1 MIGYK
6 IGQIT
11 LGDTQIRVLITLE
24 IPNDAQT
31 NLNRTDIK
39 DKKYAKYRCNKA
51 LVISIEDNKG
61 NKHENAFSS
70 IYNEKSIEYK
80 VGEKVEEPNYDKDI
94 DIVCGEG
101 IHFFLNKEIA
111 LLYGLDKVENGEYK
125 EWHDNGQL
133 YVQYHYIK
141 DKIYGE
147 YKEWCENGQLS
158 HQTQYIEGKIHGEY
172 KAWFDNSQLRIQ
184 TNYVKGKTYGEY
196 KEWCENGQL
205 NHQTQYIEGK
215 IHGEYKV

>member
-6 IGQIT
+6 IGQII
-11 LGDTQIRVLITLE
+11 LGNTQIKVLITLE

-31 NLNRTDIK
+31 NLNRTNIK
-39 DKKYAKYRCNKA
+39 HKEYAKYRCNKA
-51 LVISIEDNKG
+51 LVISKKDKKE

-111 LLYGLDKVENGEYK
+111 MLYGLNKV
-125 EWHDNGQL
+125 
-133 YVQYHYIK
+133 
-141 DKIYGE
+141 
-147 YKEWCENGQLS
+147 
-158 HQTQYIEGKIHGEY
+158 
-172 KAWFDNSQLRIQ
+172 
-184 TNYVKGKTYGEY
+184 
-196 KEWCENGQL
+196 
-205 NHQTQYIEGK
+205 
-215 IHGEYKV
+215 